1 MAIKR
6 TVTAYVK
13 PSDTFLWDRFERL
26 AARLKLPKSTA
37 LAQAAQDWC
46 DRHESDPTP
55 LPPDRRRGQII
66 DFNPFETM
74 KGAPVAPPRADP
86 FAAAEKERDNT

>member
-6 TVTAYVK
+6 TITAYVK

-26 AARLKLPKSTA
+26 AQRLRLPKSTA

-46 DRHESDPTP
+46 DKHESDPTP
-55 LPPDRRRGQII
+55 VPPGQHRSYR
-66 DFNPFETM
+66 PGST
-74 KGAPVAPPRADP
+74 DP